1 MDKVVSFLERNVQ
14 WLALGIGVLFL
25 GYMAYSNLVET
36 PAHLTVD
43 VGGRK
48 VPPGELANAIGK
60 SDAFVRLQDGMK
72 DRTIVYRQI
81 DPVAQVK
88 AEIGRASC
96 REKSVDLGGRRIM
109 KKK

>member
-14 WLALGIGVLFL
+14 WIALGIGVLFL

-36 PAHLTVD
+36 PEHMTVD

-48 VPPGELANAIGK
+48 VPPGELANAIGQ

-72 DRTIVYRQI
+72 DRTITYRQSN
-81 DPVAQVK
+81 PVEAVK
-88 AEIGRASC
+88 AAIFEPPEQPLVKRP
-96 REKSVDLGGRRIM
+96 D
-109 KKK
+109 